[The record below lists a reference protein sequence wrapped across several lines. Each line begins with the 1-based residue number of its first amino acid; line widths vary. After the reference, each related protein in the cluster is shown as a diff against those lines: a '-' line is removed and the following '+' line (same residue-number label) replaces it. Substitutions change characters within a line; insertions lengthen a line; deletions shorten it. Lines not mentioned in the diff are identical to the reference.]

1 MGFYRF
7 EYRVIHLRKFA
18 VNEKNTEKLK
28 QWESFRK
35 EMQRHKEQLK
45 KLAISF
51 LEVDA
56 FEDAAKCAIK
66 AEGID
71 FALKRMPKNHDV

>member
-1 MGFYRF
+1 MDD
-7 EYRVIHLRKFA
+7 
-18 VNEKNTEKLK
+18 KNTEKLK
-28 QWESFRK
+28 QWDSFRQ
-35 EMQRHKEQLK
+35 EMQRHKEHLK

-51 LEVDA
+51 LEIDA

-71 FALKRMPKNHDV
+71 FALKRMPKNDDV

>member
-1 MGFYRF
+1 MGVTM
-7 EYRVIHLRKFA
+7 EDV
-18 VNEKNTEKLK
+18 EKLK

-35 EMQRHKEQLK
+35 EMQRNKEQLQ

-51 LEVDA
+51 LELDA

-66 AEGID
+66 ADGID
-71 FALKRMPKNHDV
+71 FMLKRMPKP